1 MRRVLETL
9 KKKLSGRET
18 KTMEKG
24 TKELGEV
31 LKFVCALANGIGEA
45 AKDGEVSLG
54 DATHLIPL
62 LYKLP
67 AAVDGISEI
76 PAEAKD
82 LSGDEVEALVAMIKE
97 ELDLPQ
103 DKVEMAVEEGLDLA
117 LRLYSLV
124 QKLRA

>member
-1 MRRVLETL
+1 MRRVFEKL
-9 KKKLSGRET
+9 KKKLSAKEI

-67 AAVDGISEI
+67 SAVDGLGEL

-82 LSGDEVEALVAMIKE
+82 LSGDEIAALAAMVKD

-103 DKVEMAVEEGLDLA
+103 DKIEMAVEEGIDVA
-117 LRLYSLV
+117 LKLYALV
-124 QKLRA
+124 VKLRV

>member
-1 MRRVLETL
+1 
-9 KKKLSGRET
+9 
-18 KTMEKG
+18 MEKG

-45 AKDGEVSLG
+45 AKDGEISLG

-62 LYKLP
+62 MYKLP
-67 AAVDGISEI
+67 AAVDGIAEL
-76 PAEAKD
+76 PAEASD
-82 LSGDEVEALVAMIKE
+82 LSGDEIAALVAMIKD

>member
-1 MRRVLETL
+1 L
-9 KKKLSGRET
+9 KKKLSRKEDE
-18 KTMEKG
+18 TMEKG

-54 DATHLIPL
+54 DATYLIPL

-67 AAVDGISEI
+67 SAVDGMSEL
-76 PAEAKD
+76 PAEASD
-82 LSGDEVEALVAMIKE
+82 LSDDEIAALVAMIKD

-103 DKVEMAVEEGLDLA
+103 DKIEVAVEDGLDLA
-117 LRLYSLV
+117 IRLYALV
-124 QKLRA
+124 LKLRT